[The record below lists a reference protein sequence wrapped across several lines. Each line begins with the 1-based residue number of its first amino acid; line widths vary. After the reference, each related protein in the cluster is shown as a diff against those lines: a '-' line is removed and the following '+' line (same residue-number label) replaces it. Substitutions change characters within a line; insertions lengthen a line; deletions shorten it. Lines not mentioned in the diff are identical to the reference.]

1 MAPPMGIRPP
11 PDVTTS
17 VGGPQHHYQPQLVQ
31 PTPQRG
37 AVQPQVSAPQPVVSQ
52 AARPTANHV
61 VAPEPEPE
69 SAEDASGSQV
79 DEEDDFEEPQDK
91 QPEKSPQ
98 QPQQQAEPGKET
110 FYQNSKP
117 VFPNRGDAETLGYA
131 VDIQNKPPNILMGL
145 EVDNFYCMQ
154 R

>member
-17 VGGPQHHYQPQLVQ
+17 VGGPQHLYQPQLVQ
-31 PTPQRG
+31 PMPQRG

-69 SAEDASGSQV
+69 SGEDASGSQV
-79 DEEDDFEEPQDK
+79 DEKEEDFEEPQDK
-91 QPEKSPQ
+91 QPEKPAQ
-98 QPQQQAEPGKET
+98 QPQQQAEPGNV
-110 FYQNSKP
+110 FNSTLQP
-117 VFPNRGDAETLGYA
+117 VIFCY
-131 VDIQNKPPNILMGL
+131 
-145 EVDNFYCMQ
+145 
-154 R
+154 